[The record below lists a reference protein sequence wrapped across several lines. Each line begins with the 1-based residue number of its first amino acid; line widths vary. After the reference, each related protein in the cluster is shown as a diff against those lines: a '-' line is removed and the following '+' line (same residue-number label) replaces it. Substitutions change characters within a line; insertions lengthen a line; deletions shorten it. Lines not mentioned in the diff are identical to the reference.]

1 MSKEKQVYLVTYNAC
16 YENPEDNSIEGCIIA
31 TDWEEANEKFLEW
44 LDVWNKEREADG
56 DVPESEDEFDL
67 EELSILK

>member
-1 MSKEKQVYLVTYNAC
+1 MLDK
-16 YENPEDNSIEGCIIA
+16 I
-31 TDWEEANEKFLEW
+31 LEW